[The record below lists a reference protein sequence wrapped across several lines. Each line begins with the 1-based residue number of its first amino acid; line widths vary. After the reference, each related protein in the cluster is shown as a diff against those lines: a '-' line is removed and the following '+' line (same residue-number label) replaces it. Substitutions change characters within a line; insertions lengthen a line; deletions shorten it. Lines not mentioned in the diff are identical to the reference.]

1 MEISNF
7 KKVRNFIEYYGKPF
21 TGDLVASETGLTLQQ
36 SIKVLNKMSNQEL
49 IKPISKKGKFSIYI
63 KNINYVEEN
72 PTNNYNFEIK
82 FLKSML
88 RKVKTGNYT
97 SVRQLSEILDGD
109 RRKVTRYLVALC
121 SIGMVDLVNGKYK
134 VIKDVDLLLIGS
146 KFDSNIL
153 RKLKSKESEFKE
165 GVIMGRKEK
174 ILVDASGREYP
185 AKILDPEIVKR
196 DTIVNRLM
204 GKASRL
210 HDRIE
215 SEKIK
220 MVDDIDKY
228 LNQTAQKYGEEW
240 KGNAELLSFDGKYK
254 IEVRQRERIEF
265 SEKLQIAK
273 QKIDGCLKRWSED
286 SNINLQA
293 VIKEAFQVDKKGEI
307 AKSRILGLRRYNIK
321 DKQWQQ
327 AMDLID
333 EAIQVTSTKQYIAF
347 YERPDKDKPF
357 RLISLNFSAL

>member
-1 MEISNF
+1 MEISNN
-7 KKVRNFIEYYGKPF
+7 KKVRNFIEYFNKPF
-21 TGDLVASETGLTLQQ
+21 TGDVVAGETGLTLQQ
-36 SIKVLNKMSNQEL
+36 TIKILNKMSSTGL

-63 KNINYVEEN
+63 KNINYIEEN
-72 PTNNYNFEIK
+72 PTNNYNLEIK
-82 FLKSML
+82 FLKSMI
-88 RKVKTGNYT
+88 RKVKTGNY
-97 SVRQLSEILDGD
+97 SSIRQLTDVLDGD
-109 RRKVTRYLVALC
+109 RRKITRYLIALC

-134 VIKDVDLLLIGS
+134 VIKNVDLLLVGS
-146 KFDSNIL
+146 KIDKEIL
-153 RKLKSKESEFKE
+153 KKLKDKECEFIE

-174 ILVDASGREYP
+174 MLYDANGREYP
-185 AKILDPEIVKR
+185 AKILDPHIVKR
-196 DTIVNRLM
+196 DTVVNRLM
-204 GKASRL
+204 GKALRL
-210 HDRIE
+210 HDKIE
-215 SEKIK
+215 SEKLKIAE
-220 MVDDIDKY
+220 DIDKY

-240 KGNAELLSFDGKYK
+240 KGNAELVSFDGRYK
-254 IEVRQRERIEF
+254 VEVRHREHIDF

-273 QKIDGCLKRWSED
+273 HKIDDCLKRWSED

-347 YERPDKDKPF
+347 YERESKDKPF
-357 RLISLNFSAL
+357 RLVSLNFSAL